1 MNQQFMEHVIL
12 VLGGGIGGLQTAREL
27 SSRLGNE
34 DDAVLA
40 KILVFEKEQKSTF
53 SPSLTWLMVGKR
65 KEWQLQ
71 GDLNTTSGAGIE
83 FIFGSVEKVDPENL
97 TVTSAGKT
105 YKGTHMVVSLGVQQV
120 VECGLDSI
128 GHNFYT
134 IAGANA
140 FYSELEKFNG
150 GHIAIT
156 VSSLPYKSPVAPY
169 EAAMLID
176 SYIREKGLREKTRIS
191 IITPEGEPMRFAGA
205 EVTARIMELMQQ
217 RGIEFVS
224 GHQLTGA
231 SGKNM
236 HFDTADGS
244 KTIEADLLAFT
255 PRHESPSV
263 IREAGMTGETGWV
276 EVDRETLQTKFSNV
290 YAIGDITTIPISA
303 TENLP
308 KAGVFAQF
316 QAQTVAHNIALKIA
330 GKSGDKVFSAEGK
343 YVLDLGDGKASE
355 VGGNFYSGEI
365 GIKDS
370 GMMNHWMKVLKEKS
384 WFMKN
389 F

>member
-1 MNQQFMEHVIL
+1 MEHVIL

-34 DDAVLA
+34 DDAVVA
-40 KILVFEKEQKSTF
+40 KILVFEREQKSTF

-65 KEWQLQ
+65 KEWQVQ

-83 FIFGSVEKVDPENL
+83 FVFGSVEKVDPNTL
-97 TVTSAGKT
+97 TVTSGGKT

-120 VECGLDSI
+120 IECGLDAV

-134 IAGANA
+134 IDGANA
-140 FYSELEKFNG
+140 FYRDLENFGG
-150 GHIAIT
+150 GHIAIA

-176 SYIREKGLREKTRIS
+176 SYIREKGLRDKTRIS
-191 IITPEGEPMRFAGA
+191 LITPEDEPMRFAGA
-205 EVTARIMELMQQ
+205 EVTAKMHALMQQ
-217 RGIEFVS
+217 RGIEYIS
-224 GHQLTGA
+224 GHQLTGVN
-231 SGKNM
+231 GKEM
-236 HFDTADGS
+236 QFSTSTGDSATL
-244 KTIEADLLAFT
+244 EVDLLAFT
-255 PRHESPSV
+255 PRHESPTV
-263 IREAGMTGETGWV
+263 IREAGLTGDTGWV
-276 EVDRETLQTKFSNV
+276 EVDRETLQTRFANV

-316 QAQTVAHNIALKIA
+316 QAQTVAHNIAMNVA
-330 GKSGDKVFSAEGK
+330 GKTGGKVFSAEGK

-355 VGGNFYSGEI
+355 VGGNFYSGEV
-365 GIKDS
+365 GIKDA
-370 GMMNHWMKVLKEKS
+370 GMMNHWMKLLNEKS